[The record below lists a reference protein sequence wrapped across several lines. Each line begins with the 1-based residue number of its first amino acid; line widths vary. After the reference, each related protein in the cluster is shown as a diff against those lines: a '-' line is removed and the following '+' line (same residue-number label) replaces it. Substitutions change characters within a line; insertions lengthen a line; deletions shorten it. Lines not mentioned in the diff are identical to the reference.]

1 LLQFPIRTPLL
12 RDHPEDIPILAQYF
26 WIEITGGNGAVLAP
40 EILNALK
47 VYSWPGNARQLRLV
61 LMNLYSFFPKVR
73 QIQVK
78 HLRFVLKY
86 GGVAYLEG
94 PMESDET
101 ISLHA
106 INSLR
111 NLRRVEEVLRM
122 CSVKLRP
129 VIEQNRIDLRTL
141 QSAQAWIGFRL
152 KELEELCAQPS
163 LFSKGPIFLAVHQ
176 LLGKMKYFN
185 NLLEIE
191 PGEAVKFWA
200 RDIAK
205 EFQGVCSK
213 LQAENQ
219 RLLNQA

>member
-1 LLQFPIRTPLL
+1 
-12 RDHPEDIPILAQYF
+12 
-26 WIEITGGNGAVLAP
+26 
-40 EILNALK
+40 
-47 VYSWPGNARQLRLV
+47 
-61 LMNLYSFFPKVR
+61 
-73 QIQVK
+73 
-78 HLRFVLKY
+78 
-86 GGVAYLEG
+86 
-94 PMESDET
+94 
-101 ISLHA
+101 
-106 INSLR
+106 
-111 NLRRVEEVLRM
+111 M